1 MKSMTGYGRS
11 SFAGDDFSVS
21 VDLKTVNNRF
31 LDVHLRLSSEIT
43 SLESMV
49 KRRVNNRL
57 SRGRVDIAVTF
68 ERTTQVQYELNRP
81 LIAGYVNALRLIQKE
96 FDLPG
101 EPDINIVARLPGALQ
116 PARDGLDERMVSG
129 VERAVDQ
136 ALDELE
142 NMREQEG
149 ATLRAE
155 MLDRLN
161 RIESLVPVIED
172 AAGVLVEVYR
182 TRLQKKIGE
191 LVNRGGQT
199 IEVDP
204 GRLAQ
209 EVAYL
214 ADRSDVSEEMVRLR
228 SHISQF
234 REALDSPADTG
245 KMLDF
250 LLQEL
255 NREANT
261 TLSKSTDLS
270 IKEAALAIKAEVEK
284 LREQVQNVE

>member
-11 SFAGDDFSVS
+11 SFVGDDFSVA

-31 LDVHLRLSSEIT
+31 LDVHLRLSTEIT
-43 SLESMV
+43 SLEAIV
-49 KRRVNNRL
+49 KRRVNTRL
-57 SRGRVDIAVTF
+57 SRGRVDLAVTF

-81 LIAGYVNALRLIQKE
+81 LIAGYVNALRTIQQE
-96 FDLPG
+96 FQLPG

-116 PARDGLDERMVSG
+116 PARDGLDERMVGG
-129 VERAVDQ
+129 VEQAVDQ

-142 NMREQEG
+142 KMREQEG
-149 ATLRAE
+149 AALREE
-155 MLDRLN
+155 MRERLD
-161 RIESLVPVIED
+161 RIESLVPLIEG
-172 AAGVLVEVYR
+172 AASGLVEIYR
-182 TRLQKKIGE
+182 LRLQRKISE

-199 IEVDP
+199 MEIDP

-234 REALDSPADTG
+234 REALDSTADTG

-261 TLSKSTDLS
+261 TLSKSTDLA
-270 IKEAALAIKAEVEK
+270 IKESALAIKAEVEK

>member
-1 MKSMTGYGRS
+1 MTGYGRS
-11 SFAGDDFSVS
+11 SFVGDDFSVA

-43 SLESMV
+43 SLEAIV
-49 KRRVNNRL
+49 KRRVNTRL
-57 SRGRVDIAVTF
+57 SRGRVDLAVTF

-81 LIAGYVNALRLIQKE
+81 LIAGYVNALRTIQQE
-96 FDLPG
+96 FQLPG

-116 PARDGLDERMVSG
+116 PARDGLDERMVAG
-129 VERAVDQ
+129 VEQAVDQ

-142 NMREQEG
+142 KMREQEG
-149 ATLRAE
+149 AALREE
-155 MLDRLN
+155 MRERLD
-161 RIESLVPVIED
+161 RIESLVPLIEG
-172 AAGVLVEVYR
+172 AASGLVEIYR
-182 TRLQKKIGE
+182 LRLQRKISE

-199 IEVDP
+199 MEIDP

-234 REALDSPADTG
+234 REALDSTADTG

-261 TLSKSTDLS
+261 TLSKSTDLA
-270 IKEAALAIKAEVEK
+270 IKESALAIKAEVEK